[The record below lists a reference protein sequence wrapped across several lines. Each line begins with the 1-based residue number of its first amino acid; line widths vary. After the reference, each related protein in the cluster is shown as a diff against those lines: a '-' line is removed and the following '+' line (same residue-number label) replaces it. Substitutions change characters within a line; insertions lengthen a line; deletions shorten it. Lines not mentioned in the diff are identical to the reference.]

1 MIALDVVRPI
11 RYASAAFLRRLR
23 SSQEAG
29 QPSGPHSLPSDLV
42 KTSGSTFGRH
52 AGLEKLMPS
61 ALMISLVEP
70 CQRYRRNPKIM
81 VSVEW
86 SIQNGDAPVMA

>member
-23 SSQEAG
+23 SGQEAG

-42 KTSGSTFGRH
+42 QDQRINFWKACRP
-52 AGLEKLMPS
+52 EKLSPS